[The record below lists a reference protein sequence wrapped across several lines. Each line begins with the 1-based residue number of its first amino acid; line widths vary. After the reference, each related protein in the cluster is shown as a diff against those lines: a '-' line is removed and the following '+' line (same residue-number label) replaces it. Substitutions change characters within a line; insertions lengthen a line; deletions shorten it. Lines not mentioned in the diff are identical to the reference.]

1 MAIFANPPPPPPH
14 LEPEE
19 EEALWREIVA
29 EFDFRGVGHSLA
41 LHCFSRATQCQ
52 GQIAKD
58 GGVYLITE
66 RGMLKKHPLASLEV
80 SNHKLGIAIFKQ
92 LKIPV

>member
-1 MAIFANPPPPPPH
+1 M
-14 LEPEE
+14 
-19 EEALWREIVA
+19 
-29 EFDFRGVGHSLA
+29 
-41 LHCFSRATQCQ
+41 
-52 GQIAKD
+52 
-58 GGVYLITE
+58 YLITK